1 MPNLLPHRTFGL
13 IMQFSLANLKISEPF
28 GADNGTTGPQ
38 ATSFVGGASLA
49 QLGLAWPGLARFFT
63 RLSSARIRERCQG
76 TIAQFFAPPDLW
88 VFSLTFHNHN
98 KEYVPIYGIYRAKN
112 VFLRNSKKTELTFT
126 MLPYS
131 ITVKEHG
138 HKYHII

>member
-1 MPNLLPHRTFGL
+1 MAQLGL
-13 IMQFSLANLKISEPF
+13 AWPGLARFLTSLGSPRARERCQGTIAQFFAPPDLWANNAVSLANLKISEPF

-88 VFSLTFHNHN
+88 VFSLTFPNHN
-98 KEYVPIYGIYRAKN
+98 KKYIPIYMY
-112 VFLRNSKKTELTFT
+112 
-126 MLPYS
+126 
-131 ITVKEHG
+131 
-138 HKYHII
+138 IICI